1 MTGRDEETG
10 VVPPTSSLHTVTA
23 LGMPLTF
30 VVLSQDVLYP

>member
-10 VVPPTSSLHTVTA
+10 VVPPTSSLHIVTA

-30 VVLSQDVLYP
+30 VVLSQDVLCP